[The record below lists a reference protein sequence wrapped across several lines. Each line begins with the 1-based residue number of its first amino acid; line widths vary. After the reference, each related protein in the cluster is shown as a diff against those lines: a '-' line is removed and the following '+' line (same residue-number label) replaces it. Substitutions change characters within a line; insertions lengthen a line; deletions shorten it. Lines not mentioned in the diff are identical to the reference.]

1 MCAVYD
7 NNLKIIKAYIS
18 NLTRVTRFWNTLHQV
33 RAKSEDWKANN
44 AKVFDSKKTK
54 GPTQDSQNRLCSPV
68 PDGGEQA
75 EIKINKYLRLM
86 FNVIKL
92 H

>member
-1 MCAVYD
+1 MGNP
-7 NNLKIIKAYIS
+7 NNLKVFGRK
-18 NLTRVTRFWNTLHQV
+18 
-33 RAKSEDWKANN
+33 
-44 AKVFDSKKTK
+44 KVK
-54 GPTQDSQNRLCSPV
+54 GPKQGTQDRLRSPMSEE
-68 PDGGEQA
+68 GEQA

>member
-1 MCAVYD
+1 MGNAH
-7 NNLKIIKAYIS
+7 NLKVFGMK
-18 NLTRVTRFWNTLHQV
+18 
-33 RAKSEDWKANN
+33 
-44 AKVFDSKKTK
+44 KVKGSKQ
-54 GPTQDSQNRLCSPV
+54 GIQNRLRSPM
-68 PDGGEQA
+68 PEEGEQA